1 MWSFAN
7 ARNFLPFLVEVPL
20 AGYLQLK
27 VRINFGPIESPT
39 KTIPL
44 IDLVDNLRVV
54 LAALPFVSQASK
66 EKAIDAMSNTNFD
79 VELPSSEILEKLI
92 LKTGIAEH
100 AGRVRD
106 AMFERKDGIC
116 SVQATLRPQQLG
128 RSGLPYQQIA
138 VPVSDWSS
146 TSGPIAPRLL
156 VWM

>member
-1 MWSFAN
+1 MVSGLYGVPRHSCSLQTHGISF
-7 ARNFLPFLVEVPL
+7 RFSLVPL

-54 LAALPFVSQASK
+54 LAALPFVSQDSK

-92 LKTGIAEH
+92 LKTGN
-100 AGRVRD
+100 
-106 AMFERKDGIC
+106 C
-116 SVQATLRPQQLG
+116 
-128 RSGLPYQQIA
+128 
-138 VPVSDWSS
+138 
-146 TSGPIAPRLL
+146 
-156 VWM
+156 